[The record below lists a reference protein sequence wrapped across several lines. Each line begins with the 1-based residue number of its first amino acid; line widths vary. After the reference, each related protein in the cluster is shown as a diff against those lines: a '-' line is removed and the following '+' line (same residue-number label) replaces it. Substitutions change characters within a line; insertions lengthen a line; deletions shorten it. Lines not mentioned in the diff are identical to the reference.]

1 MGVREDKK
9 ELREKYKDVRAN
21 LTKEQKA
28 ELDEKVCHSFVNSLS
43 YKHSK
48 SIIIYVSRED
58 EVGTFAIIH
67 KAFEDNKRVAVPLCV
82 PKTFALEFYEIKSL
96 SDLENGHYNI
106 LEPNKNKCVKSDPFT
121 FDICV
126 VPGVC
131 FDFEGYRIGFGKG
144 YYDRF
149 LENFKGIKAGLSYS
163 FLMQKR
169 LPRGRFDKNIEIIAT
184 EKGVRRLASV

>member
-9 ELREKYKDVRAN
+9 ELREKYKALRAEISR
-21 LTKEQKA
+21 EQKA
-28 ELDEKVCHSFVNSLS
+28 LLDEQVFHAFTNSLS

-58 EVGTFAIIH
+58 EVGTFAIIN
-67 KAFEDNKRVAVPLCV
+67 KAFEDNKKVAVPLCV
-82 PKTFALEFYEIKSL
+82 PKTFALEFYEIENL

-106 LEPNKNKCVKSDPFT
+106 LEPNKDKCEKINPFD

>member
-1 MGVREDKK
+1 LGVREDKK
-9 ELREKYKDVRAN
+9 ELREKYKAVKAS

-28 ELDEKVCHSFVNSLS
+28 LLDEQVYGAFINSLS
-43 YKHSK
+43 YRHSK

-58 EVGTFAIIH
+58 EVGTFSIIQ
-67 KAFEDNKRVAVPLCV
+67 KAFEDGKRVAVPLCV

-96 SDLENGHYNI
+96 SDLQNGHYNI
-106 LEPNKNKCVKSDPFT
+106 LEPDQNICVKVDPFA
-121 FDICV
+121 FDVCV

-163 FLMQKR
+163 FLMQKK
-169 LPRGRFDKNIEIIAT
+169 LPRGRFDKSIEIIAT
-184 EKGVRRLASV
+184 EKGVKRLAGI